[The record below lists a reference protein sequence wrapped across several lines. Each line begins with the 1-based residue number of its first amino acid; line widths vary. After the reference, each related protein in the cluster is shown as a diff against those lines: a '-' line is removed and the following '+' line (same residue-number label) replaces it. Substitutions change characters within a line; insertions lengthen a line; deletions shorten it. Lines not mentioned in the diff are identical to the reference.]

1 LRTIVLSGED
11 LSKGGSAMGRRSVMV
26 LILAGCASAGQ
37 NGGMAWFSQWP
48 AEAPGGLDPKVRAV
62 LDAAGPVAE
71 FRTKPLGGLRDF
83 FGEQAAR
90 LPKLREP
97 VAKIEDRTVAGGV
110 PVRLYRPEGEGPLP
124 VLLYFHGGGWVLG
137 DLESHDDVCRSLA
150 HRGGVLVLSVHYRL
164 APETRFPGPVDD
176 GSDVL
181 RWVADHAPELGADG
195 SRVAVGGDSAG
206 GQIAAAIAIRERK
219 RVRFQLLIYPVTDAS
234 FETASYREFASGFG
248 LTRANM
254 IWFWESYLAKPSD
267 ASDPLAS
274 PLRAKDLHGVPS
286 AFIATAECDV
296 LRDEGEAYA
305 RRLHEAGVRLRCVR
319 YRNLNHGFVRMG
331 AVYSQADRALTDL
344 AQALRD
350 GLR

>member
-1 LRTIVLSGED
+1 
-11 LSKGGSAMGRRSVMV
+11 MGRRAAVV

-48 AEAPGGLDPKVRAV
+48 AEGPGGLDPKVRAA

-71 FRTKPLGGLRDF
+71 FRTKPLGELRAF
-83 FGEQAAR
+83 FGEQTAKLPR
-90 LPKLREP
+90 LHEP
-97 VAKIEDRTVAGGV
+97 LAKVEDRAIAGGL
-110 PVRLYRPEGEGPLP
+110 PVRLYTPEGKGPFP

-150 HRGGVLVLSVHYRL
+150 RRAGAVVVSVHYRL
-164 APETRFPGPVDD
+164 APGTRFPGPIDD
-176 GSDVL
+176 GSAAL
-181 RWVADHAPELGADG
+181 RWVGDHAAELGVEA
-195 SRVAVGGDSAG
+195 SRLAVGGDSAG
-206 GQIAAAIAIRERK
+206 GQIAAALAMRERG
-219 RVRFQLLIYPVTDAS
+219 RVRLQLLIYPATDAS

-254 IWFWESYLAKPSD
+254 VWFWESYLARPVD

-274 PLRAKDLHGVPS
+274 PLRAKDLRGLPPAHVV
-286 AFIATAECDV
+286 TAEFDV

-305 RRLHEAGVRLRCVR
+305 KRLHEAGVPVRCVR

-331 AVYSQADRALTDL
+331 AVYPQADRALTDL
-344 AQALRD
+344 ASALRD